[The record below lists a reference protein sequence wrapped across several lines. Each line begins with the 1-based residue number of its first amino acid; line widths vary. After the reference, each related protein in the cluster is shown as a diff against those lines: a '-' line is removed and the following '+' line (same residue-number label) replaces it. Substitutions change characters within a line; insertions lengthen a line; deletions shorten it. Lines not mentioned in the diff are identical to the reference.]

1 VRGAAGGATC
11 CRGEKTMLGRRGKWS
26 KRQRG
31 ECTAQNQGSQKRGHR
46 TDPELDLVNA
56 LGRVDGSQ
64 IVTRCLVK
72 LRNFTPGSSLN
83 INTCSLFAGSTTLLH
98 SSLAR
103 QTDSRLRTSDGVDVC
118 DARLKPLSWLRLQAF
133 PGSRCR
139 ATRNLSRVFKPLL
152 FRTGTVLFYIFEA
165 LCSLAPQNYTPSD

>member
-1 VRGAAGGATC
+1 
-11 CRGEKTMLGRRGKWS
+11 MLGRRGKWS

-46 TDPELDLVNA
+46 TDPELDLANA

-64 IVTRCLVK
+64 IVTRCLVM

-133 PGSRCR
+133 PGSRMS
-139 ATRNLSRVFKPLL
+139 RNSQLISGVQTTP
-152 FRTGTVLFYIFEA
+152 FRLPVRFYFLIFEA
-165 LCSLAPQNYTPSD
+165 LCSLAPQNYTPSV